1 MADFTWLQFATDFS
15 VAGGLGAICYGT
27 TTFLGVSTGTAIA
40 GPVAGVVMGGLAS
53 AFVGPRCYKWTR
65 DKTIEQFYER
75 PMDPDAEM
83 AGHLTG
89 GIAGG
94 VVGAHFGMKAGQAIL
109 FAWKYPNYVTYEAK
123 VRALTEQNYNAN
135 RKTIDPKSMRGPAN
149 HLDHET
155 SVRMGYEMHIPPAE
169 IAAPKN
175 LRIIPAPQ
183 NLSEGARLSPT
194 VMRPAVST
202 LTDEAPMVRPA
213 ICVWGVLDWT
223 RWCGGAVV
231 Q

>member
-1 MADFTWLQFATDFS
+1 LSDLTLLQMGTDFT
-15 VAGGLGAICYGT
+15 VAGSLSAICYGT
-27 TTFLGVSTGTAIA
+27 ATFLGVSTGTAIA

-65 DKTIEQFYER
+65 DKTIEQFYAR
-75 PMDPDAEM
+75 SMDPTAEM

-94 VVGAHFGMKAGQAIL
+94 IVGGHYGIKVGEAL
-109 FAWKYPNYVTYEAK
+109 RWRWLYPNYATYEAK
-123 VRALTEQNYNAN
+123 ARALTEQNYNAN
-135 RKTIDPKSMRGPAN
+135 RQTIDPKSMRGPAN

-155 SVRMGYEMHIPPAE
+155 SVRNGYEMHIPPAE

-183 NLSEGARLSPT
+183 NLSEGARLSPA